1 MTNSKYYTK
10 TALLSM
16 AHNRLM
22 TISSVLTIGCCL
34 FLFSVFLLF
43 TVNINSISDQIQS
56 QCEIQAYIDIAIDGA
71 EAEAI
76 AAEIARVDNVA
87 ETTYETKAEAFQN
100 YAAKLG
106 GNSIALEGLEGE
118 DFLRNSVKMS
128 LTDLSQAQETADAV
142 AAIPGVAEVIN
153 HQDTVDNVLRV
164 TGYVQKASLIIML
177 ILMVVSLFIIS
188 NTIRL
193 SVASRANEIHIMKFV
208 GATNWFIRW
217 PFIIEGIFIG
227 LIGGIVALGVT
238 FAGYIP
244 LYDSVTSSFTM
255 LSLCPPKSV
264 CGTVIGLVLLF
275 GCLMGAFASTI
286 STTRHLKV

>member
-1 MTNSKYYTK
+1 
-10 TALLSM
+10 M

-128 LTDLSQAQETADAV
+128 LTDLSQAQKTADAV

-264 CGTVIGLVLLF
+264 CGTVIGLVLLL